1 MKPKPPVESLVNGVL
16 AASVGVP
23 RQTLQSAVQTSR
35 IPSRKIGVN
44 SETTVV
50 TVEAVQAWKHKWM
63 KK

>member
-1 MKPKPPVESLVNGVL
+1 MKLKLKVESLVNGVL

-23 RQTLQSAVQTSR
+23 RQTLQSAVQTNR
-35 IPSRKIGVN
+35 IPSSKIGVN

-50 TVEAVQAWKHKWM
+50 TVEAVLAWKKRWV